1 MTAAA
6 ADFCVAF
13 DIQQHLRDVLSA
25 WDGLE
30 GVDVATGP
38 RRKELNEGVTVA
50 RPRSHVAYHG
60 AYRAEEGTVTLVCDA
75 FVAGTGEDTIDAARA
90 RAKAI
95 LNECIAAVS
104 LSEQTGG
111 DITIGSL
118 VLATTDIDVEEAD
131 NYTEDVQAR
140 VAGHG
145 YTIAATIAYIA
156 RIVTPGGSS

>member
-1 MTAAA
+1 MTAA

-38 RRKELNEGVTVA
+38 RRKELNEGLTIA
-50 RPRSHVAYHG
+50 RPRSHSTYLG

-75 FVAGTGEDTIDAARA
+75 FVPGTGEETIDAARA
-90 RAKAI
+90 RAKQL
-95 LNECIAAVS
+95 LNEAVAALS
-104 LSEQTGG
+104 LAEQTGG
-111 DITIGSL
+111 DITIGGL
-118 VLATTDIDVEEAD
+118 VLATSDVDVEEAD
-131 NYTEDVQAR
+131 NYTEDPTAR

-145 YTIAATIAYIA
+145 YTIAATIAYTA
-156 RIVTPGGSS
+156 RIVSPGGST